1 MKQRYFDLAK
11 KLSVKSSHPKH
22 QLGCVIVNK
31 NRIIGVGFNKF
42 KTHTKSNHA
51 FQMLHAEVDA
61 LLGLDRSVLKG
72 CSVYVYR
79 ETKDG
84 IPAMSR
90 PCQACQ
96 IALKDAGIKTV
107 HYTTD
112 GGFDTFSIKE
122 Q

>member
-1 MKQRYFDLAK
+1 MKQRFFELAK
-11 KLSVKSSHPKH
+11 KLSVKSNHPKH

-31 NRIIGVGFNKF
+31 NRIVGVGFNKF

-61 LLGLDRSVLKG
+61 LLGVARADLKG
-72 CSVYVYR
+72 CTAYVYR

-84 IPAMSR
+84 APAMSK
-90 PCQACQ
+90 PCAACE

-107 HYTTD
+107 FYTTD
-112 GGFDTFSIKE
+112 GGFEAFSLKE

>member
-1 MKQRYFDLAK
+1 MKPRYFDLAK
-11 KLSVKSSHPKH
+11 KLSVKSTHPKH
-22 QLGCVIVNK
+22 QLGCVLVNK
-31 NRIIGVGFNKF
+31 NRIVGVGFNKF

-61 LLGLDRSVLKG
+61 LLGQDRSVLKG
-72 CSVYVYR
+72 CDAYVYR

-84 IPAMSR
+84 QPAMSK

-96 IALKDAGIKTV
+96 LALREAGIRNV
-107 HYTTD
+107 YYTTD
-112 GGFDTFSIKE
+112 GGFETFSLKE